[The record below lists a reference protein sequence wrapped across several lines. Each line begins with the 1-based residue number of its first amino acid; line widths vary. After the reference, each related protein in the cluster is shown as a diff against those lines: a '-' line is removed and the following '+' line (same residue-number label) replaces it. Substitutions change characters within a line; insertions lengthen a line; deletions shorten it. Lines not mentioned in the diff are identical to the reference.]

1 MFPPVRE
8 PPVKRTY
15 KKREPKVRPPPVP
28 EEPLPA
34 KRSRGLSSA
43 AAAALKNPTNTWGTA
58 LRSAPGAGGGGG
70 APATW
75 AGGQRGPGGWGG
87 YRPPP
92 LPKLP
97 PIMTMPQNF
106 QAADAVRLRNLR
118 EALDVFREEARETHQ
133 TRLAAMEDAREA
145 LRDARGEALQ
155 RYLRNV
161 RLLEELFNRKELW
174 TCVLDGPLVQE
185 KAGAGADGG
194 GGGGTSAPAGG
205 GAAPS
210 AVAPPSPLPGGG
222 GGGGGGG
229 GVGARRWEELR
240 KWLQT
245 LRAELGRATPRA
257 DQEPAAAEAQ
267 KRVYSTSLF
276 GTLMLRLE
284 GSKSL
289 DDPDY
294 GLLGI
299 VNEYCTGFRID
310 KESHFAAGLKAS
322 AKEVFASM
330 NRVTFAPETE
340 AAAAAAA
347 AAARAAGGAPGVPA
361 HSAEPA
367 PENEEGGEDEDMGED
382 GGESSESES
391 SGDVLTEAEREKIRA
406 EAAAEREALL
416 RSCFEPQEPQ
426 EPARGESGLLLTEEA
441 EVAEVVGSTVRDVE
455 AVARV
460 VESLV
465 EGEGRREREEAR
477 AEAAARA
484 AAQVA
489 RRPPKVKLVPER
501 QLPPCL
507 FRAPLTRWL
516 PGAPLPKEALR
527 APAIALPGPAPSR
540 PA

>member
-185 KAGAGADGG
+185 KAGADGG
-194 GGGGTSAPAGG
+194 GVGGTSVPAGG

-210 AVAPPSPLPGGG
+210 AVAPPSPLPGGAAG
-222 GGGGGGG
+222 GEGVG

-347 AAARAAGGAPGVPA
+347 ARAAGGAPGEPA

-367 PENEEGGEDEDMGED
+367 PENEEGGEDEDMGEE

-416 RSCFEPQEPQ
+416 RSCFEPKEPQ

-477 AEAAARA
+477 AEAAAKA

>member
-222 GGGGGGG
+222 GGRGGGRGRGG
-229 GVGARRWEELR
+229 
-240 KWLQT
+240 
-245 LRAELGRATPRA
+245 
-257 DQEPAAAEAQ
+257 AA
-267 KRVYSTSLF
+267 V
-276 GTLMLRLE
+276 
-284 GSKSL
+284 
-289 DDPDY
+289 
-294 GLLGI
+294 
-299 VNEYCTGFRID
+299 
-310 KESHFAAGLKAS
+310 
-322 AKEVFASM
+322 
-330 NRVTFAPETE
+330 
-340 AAAAAAA
+340 
-347 AAARAAGGAPGVPA
+347 GGAPKVVADPAGRAGAGNPTGGPGTCGSGGPEAGVQ
-361 HSAEPA
+361 HEPLRDPDAA
-367 PENEEGGEDEDMGED
+367 PGGLEE
-382 GGESSESES
+382 
-391 SGDVLTEAEREKIRA
+391 
-406 EAAAEREALL
+406 
-416 RSCFEPQEPQ
+416 
-426 EPARGESGLLLTEEA
+426 
-441 EVAEVVGSTVRDVE
+441 
-455 AVARV
+455 
-460 VESLV
+460 
-465 EGEGRREREEAR
+465 
-477 AEAAARA
+477 
-484 AAQVA
+484 
-489 RRPPKVKLVPER
+489 
-501 QLPPCL
+501 
-507 FRAPLTRWL
+507 
-516 PGAPLPKEALR
+516 PG
-527 APAIALPGPAPSR
+527 
-540 PA
+540 